1 MRIIDVL
8 KGTGTVVS
16 KSGSAAAQYNLEVYE
31 DEIRGWIRPISGQM
45 CEELTLRMQDGTS
58 LSFCFID
65 RDGAVTALDGII
77 STQMLSMG
85 GAGDRAVARFEVDP
99 RGSNGKR

>member
-1 MRIIDVL
+1 MMLIDVL

-16 KSGSAAAQYNLEVYE
+16 RGGSADAQYDLEVYE
-31 DEIRGWIRPISGQM
+31 EEIRGWIRPISGEM

-65 RDGAVTALDGII
+65 REGAVTALDEIFSG
-77 STQMLSMG
+77 QMLSV
-85 GAGDRAVARFEVDP
+85 GDRAGA
-99 RGSNGKR
+99 